1 MVESAARLLDTYFM
15 NSKLI
20 RIGAL
25 QSPIVMEAQWNILK
39 KFNVAFHGKI

>member
-1 MVESAARLLDTYFM
+1 MVESAAWLLDTYFM

-25 QSPIVMEAQWNILK
+25 QSPIVMERPVKHPEEIQCR
-39 KFNVAFHGKI
+39 VS